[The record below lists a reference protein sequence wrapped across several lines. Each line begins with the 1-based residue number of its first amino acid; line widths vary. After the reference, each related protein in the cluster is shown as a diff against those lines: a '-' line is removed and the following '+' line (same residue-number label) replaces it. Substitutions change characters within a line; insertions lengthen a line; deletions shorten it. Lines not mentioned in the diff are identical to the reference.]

1 MKTREIANITVHSV
15 IDELDGA
22 GLVSGEPEINI
33 ITARGEVFSD
43 GDDTVIEYTEKS
55 EGGEVICRLT
65 LLADGRVLLKR
76 SGAVECEITFEEN
89 KTQDTLYSVP
99 PYSFDMRV
107 HTVRIRKNIGPHEGD
122 VRLLYLMN
130 VGGRD
135 AKTNMKISF
144 KTK

>member
-1 MKTREIANITVHSV
+1 MHSV

-22 GLVSGEPEINI
+22 GLVTGEPEINI
-33 ITARGEVFSD
+33 ITAEGEIFYD
-43 GDDTVIEYTEKS
+43 GDETVIEYTEKS
-55 EGGEVICRLT
+55 EGGEVVCRLT
-65 LLADGRVLLKR
+65 LLRNGRVLLKR
-76 SGAVECEITFEEN
+76 SGGVECEIAFEEG
-89 KTQDTLYSVP
+89 KTVNTLYSVP

-107 HTVRIRKNIGPHEGD
+107 HTMRIRKDIASHEGCI
-122 VRLLYLMN
+122 RLLYLMN